1 MDAIYPYA
9 LVVHLFCAVVFV
21 GYLFFDV
28 VIMPLV
34 MKKLPNGQEARK
46 ANESVAGKIMPW
58 VVFVIILTGGMM
70 MTRWVNSDIGYFETG
85 GQKLFM
91 LKVLLGFIIFA
102 MILINKIFKIILKK
116 PSPLGNI
123 HPHALIASIIII
135 IIAKSFIYVG

>member
-9 LVVHLFCAVVFV
+9 LVVHLLCAVVFV

-28 VIMPLV
+28 VIMPKA
-34 MKKLPNGQEARK
+34 MRKLSNGEEARK

-70 MTRWVNSDIGYFETG
+70 MTRWVNSDIGYFTTG

-91 LKVLLGFIIFA
+91 LKVLLGFIIFG
-102 MILINKIFKIILKK
+102 MILFNKTYKLIKKK
-116 PSPLGNI
+116 PSPLNI
-123 HPHALIASIIII
+123 HPHALIASIVII
-135 IIAKSFIYVG
+135 IIAKSFIYIG